1 MSHVRFEGLRIGV
14 IGPLAPP
21 AGGMALQTE
30 QLARL
35 LGDAGA
41 RVELLQTN
49 APYRPTWV
57 ARLPGLRAGFRL
69 LPYLLRL
76 WRMLARQDVVHL
88 MANSGWA
95 WHLFAAPAIWMAAWR
110 GTPVVVNYR
119 GGGAAEFLQ
128 GAQRQVRATMRR
140 ASALIVPSG
149 FLLEVF
155 GRFGM
160 SASVVPN
167 IVDLSR
173 YAPAPADAVR
183 APGPHLVVTRNLEA
197 IYDNESAIRALALL
211 RERIPSAHLTV
222 AGSGPELGR
231 LQALVSQLHLDEA
244 VHFAGRLDRGAM
256 AELYRSA
263 DLMWNP
269 SRKDNM
275 PNSVLEALASGVPV
289 VSTAVGG
296 VPYLLD
302 HGRTGWLVEPGQP
315 AALADAAALVL
326 GDAALR
332 EALIHAGLEEV
343 QRYTWDQVAPALLN
357 SYRQVIGTGRPQ

>member
-1 MSHVRFEGLRIGV
+1 VSSARFDGLRIGV

-49 APYRPTWV
+49 APYRPGWV
-57 ARLPGLRAGFRL
+57 ARVPGLRAGFRL

-76 WRMLARQDVVHL
+76 WRMLARQDVIHL

-95 WHLFAAPAIWMAAWR
+95 WHLFAAPAIWLAHWR
-110 GTPVVVNYR
+110 GTPLVVNYR

-128 GAQRQVRATMRR
+128 GAQSQVRATMRR

-149 FLLEVF
+149 FLLDVF

-160 SASVVPN
+160 AASIVPN

-173 YAPAPADAVR
+173 YAPAR
-183 APGPHLVVTRNLEA
+183 AGAEKGMGPHLIVTRNLET
-197 IYDNESAIRALALL
+197 IYDNASAIRALALL
-211 RERIPSAHLTV
+211 REHYPTAHLTI
-222 AGSGPELGR
+222 AGSGPER
-231 LQALVSQLHLDEA
+231 ANLQALVAQLGLGEA
-244 VHFAGRLDRGAM
+244 VHFAGRLDRAAM
-256 AELYRSA
+256 AALYRSA

-296 VPYLLD
+296 VPYLLE
-302 HGRTGWLVEPGQP
+302 HGRTGWLVEPAQP
-315 AALADAAALVL
+315 DALADAAAQVL
-326 GDAALR
+326 DKAELR
-332 EALIHAGLEEV
+332 ASLIDAGLEEV
-343 QRYTWDQVAPALLN
+343 QRYTWERVAPALLN
-357 SYRQVIGTGRPQ
+357 TYRQAISTRRPQ